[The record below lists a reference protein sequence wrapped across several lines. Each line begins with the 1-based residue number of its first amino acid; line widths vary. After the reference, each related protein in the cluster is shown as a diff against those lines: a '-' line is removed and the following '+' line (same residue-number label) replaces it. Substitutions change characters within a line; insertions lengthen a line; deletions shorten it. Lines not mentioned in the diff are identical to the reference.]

1 MSLSENKIGL
11 EFKIMKALMSHYV
24 RKFDLNFPHS
34 KHKEIEDFAKEIKN
48 LISLGYKFKNVTEA
62 INSLKKNEDSNK
74 VILLT
79 FDDGLKDHLDAAKI
93 LKNLGIPKGTFYI
106 PTQPYLNNEILHV
119 HKAHLI
125 LSKEGEKS
133 LDLLFEA
140 CNQLDISITDHNN
153 YEIEKENYK
162 NAYSRFDSN
171 SKIKEFKRLINFYG
185 SIGLRDTLLNEIII
199 KLGILKK
206 AEDLYLS
213 FDEIKEISEMGFEI
227 GSHGVSH
234 TLLSRLDKKKQK
246 EELSSSKKF
255 LEHLISK
262 KINSFCY
269 PYGGKKSYN
278 QHTLRLL
285 KEVNYHNAISVEQR
299 NISEETIKN
308 NLFEIPRYDC
318 NQITE
323 LFLKR

>member
-1 MSLSENKIGL
+1 MYLSGNRIGL
-11 EFKIMKALMSHYV
+11 QFKIMKALMYHYV
-24 RKFDLNFPHS
+24 RKFDLNFPYS
-34 KHKEIEDFAKEIKN
+34 KHKEIEDFEKEIKN

-62 INSLKKNEDSNK
+62 INSLKRDEDLNK

-93 LKNLGIPKGTFYI
+93 LKHLGIPKGTFYI

-140 CNQLDISITDHNN
+140 CNLLDISITDHNN
-153 YEIEKENYK
+153 YEIEKENFK
-162 NAYSRFDSN
+162 NAYSRFDAN

-185 SIGLRDTLLNEIII
+185 SIGVRDLLLDEIIT
-199 KLGILKK
+199 KLGIFKK
-206 AEDLYLS
+206 AEELYLS

-234 TLLSRLDKKKQK
+234 TLLSRLDKEKQR

-255 LEHLISK
+255 LEYLISK
-262 KINSFCY
+262 EINSFCY

-278 QHTLRLL
+278 KHTLRLL

-299 NISEETIKN
+299 NINKATIKN

-318 NQITE
+318 NQINE

>member
-1 MSLSENKIGL
+1 
-11 EFKIMKALMSHYV
+11 MKALMYHYV
-24 RKFDLNFPHS
+24 RKFDLNFPYS
-34 KHKEIEDFAKEIKN
+34 KHKEIEVFAKEIKN

-62 INSLKKNEDSNK
+62 INSLKKDEDLNK

-93 LKNLGIPKGTFYI
+93 LKHLGIPKGTFYI
-106 PTQPYLNNEILHV
+106 TTQPYLNNEILHV

-140 CNQLDISITDHNN
+140 CNHLDISITDHNN

-162 NAYSRFDSN
+162 NAYSRFDAT

-185 SIGLRDTLLNEIII
+185 SIGARDALLDEIIR

-262 KINSFCY
+262 EINSFCY

-278 QHTLRLL
+278 KHTLRLL
-285 KEVNYHNAISVEQR
+285 KEVDYHNAISVEER
-299 NISEETIKN
+299 NINKETIKN

-318 NQITE
+318 NQINE